1 MVGVRLA
8 RPRQGDEVADEPQQ
22 RIRPGP
28 KARRLGA
35 SRRMG
40 IDLGARLA
48 SPRLER
54 RADRAVSGRVLVRA
68 LVRGAAT
75 RAGRRPRAVRARP
88 RSRAGA
94 ARAAASAFSR
104 ASARAPRRRCAGGA
118 SAGLRLRRQAR
129 QRNGRR
135 DDERALGAA
144 SGAARAAPRRPLV
157 GPSRA
162 RHGQARSARVAICR
176 HIARARRRLARRIG
190 ALRARRRRVRLAR
203 RDRQRR
209 SGAHR
214 RVDRSARLHQQTAAA
229 VEGRRAGKA
238 GKRRYAGE
246 FGAHRARGPP
256 AGRDAHRGRS
266 DALDAG
272 GAQAGR
278 RRAERAS
285 LRHPRRRQ
293 IHPASRR
300 LALGRLRDFGDALR
314 QADDRVDRPAAI
326 EPRGIAH
333 AALFDRGRV
342 WRRERPGA
350 VRAAELGRGGAHAF
364 ARRSAETRLASTRRR
379 QWGRRSAHHQRSL
392 RASLGG
398 GEGRHDLGRRPTS
411 PARPERARP

>member
-1 MVGVRLA
+1 MQTSPSSESGPARRLDALARRAGWALIWERVWPPLAWSGALVALFLAASWFGLWFAAPRLA
-8 RPRQGDEVADEPQQ
+8 RIGGLALFALALAAALAP
-22 RIRPGP
+22 
-28 KARRLGA
+28 L
-35 SRRMG
+35 
-40 IDLGARLA
+40 ARL
-48 SPRLER
+48 
-54 RADRAVSGRVLVRA
+54 
-68 LVRGAAT
+68 
-75 RAGRRPRAVRARP
+75 RRP
-88 RSRAGA
+88 SRAQA
-94 ARAAASAFSR
+94 LARLDVDAQER
-104 ASARAPRRRCAGGA
+104 A

-144 SGAARAAPRRPLV
+144 PGAARAAPRRPLV
-157 GPSRA
+157 GPSGA

-176 HIARARRRLARRIG
+176 DIARARRRLARRIG

-229 VEGRRAGKA
+229 VEDRRAGKA

-256 AGRDAHRGRS
+256 AGRNARRRRS

-272 GAQAGR
+272 GAEAGR

-293 IHPASRR
+293 IHPAPRR

-326 EPRGIAH
+326 EPRR
-333 AALFDRGRV
+333 DRSRCIIRSRTPMASRTP
-342 WRRERPGA
+342 RRSSRCRTRPG
-350 VRAAELGRGGAHAF
+350 
-364 ARRSAETRLASTRRR
+364 RRR
-379 QWGRRSAHHQRSL
+379 RIRSSKRRNSACRYPAAAMGSAKRAPPAISPSIPGRGRRSS
-392 RASLGG
+392 
-398 GEGRHDLGRRPTS
+398 
-411 PARPERARP
+411 